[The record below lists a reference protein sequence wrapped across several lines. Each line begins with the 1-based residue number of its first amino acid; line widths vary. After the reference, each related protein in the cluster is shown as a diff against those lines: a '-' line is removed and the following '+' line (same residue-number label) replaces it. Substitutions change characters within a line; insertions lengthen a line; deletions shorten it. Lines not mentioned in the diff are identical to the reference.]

1 MKKIKGKIDCVKNEE
16 AIDIK
21 MPQHSDEI
29 RRAEYMMLME
39 ALNKNNINDKKNIDN
54 KNDSDKIT
62 DNRKGVSEMNKVEK
76 KVVSLT
82 HTKTSTHLVHL
93 PVKWVKELDIEDD
106 VQIVLEYDA
115 DKKKITISKL

>member
-1 MKKIKGKIDCVKNEE
+1 MKKMTEQKLAELRMLKQLLDEKNIKN
-16 AIDIK
+16 
-21 MPQHSDEI
+21 
-29 RRAEYMMLME
+29 
-39 ALNKNNINDKKNIDN
+39 KKNIDN